1 MVFLI
6 ISDYYAKSISWIMY
20 TNLYMSDKNILD
32 DRYNATDV
40 LERVLYDADEEISRG
55 NRELLF
61 SALAAGIAITITL
74 LLYST
79 VSSNVES
86 YILGSI
92 LYPLGFIYIIIGNYQ
107 LYTENTLPPVA
118 LTIEKISSVPSLLKM
133 WIIILFGNL
142 LGSLL
147 GSLALFYGN
156 VLSDEA
162 GKYIIKVAQSGVEL
176 SFASL
181 FFKGMFAGII
191 VAGVVWMDFSVKD
204 SISRVILVYLAFLSI
219 PLGNLYHVVVSTT
232 EMFYLILATDVA
244 VWSTIISFPL
254 PVLLGNTI
262 GGVLFV
268 TLVNYFQTPS
278 YVQENSDIR
287 LDLKE
292 WLTTW
297 CEGREH
303 EKFE

>member
-1 MVFLI
+1 
-6 ISDYYAKSISWIMY
+6 
-20 TNLYMSDKNILD
+20 MSDDNMLE
-32 DRYNATDV
+32 DRFNATDV

-55 NRELLF
+55 TRELLF

-74 LLYST
+74 LLYVT
-79 VSSNVES
+79 VSSNVEN
-86 YILGSI
+86 YVLGAV

-133 WIIILFGNL
+133 WIIILVGNVIGGLFGAI
-142 LGSLL
+142 
-147 GSLALFYGN
+147 ALFYGD

-162 GKYIIKVAQSGVEL
+162 SQYTIELARSGVETG
-176 SFASL
+176 FIPL
-181 FFKGMFAGII
+181 FVKAMFAGII
-191 VAGVVWMDFSVKD
+191 VAGVVWMDFSVND
-204 SISRVILVYLAFLSI
+204 SSSRVLLVYLAFLSI
-219 PLGNLYHVVVSTT
+219 PLGGLYHVVVSTT
-232 EMFYLILATDVA
+232 ELFYLLLATDA
-244 VWSTIISFPL
+244 AILSSILAFPL

-278 YVQENSDIR
+278 YIQGESELR
-287 LDLKE
+287 LGWKE

-297 CEGREH
+297 SEGRDH
-303 EKFE
+303 EEFE